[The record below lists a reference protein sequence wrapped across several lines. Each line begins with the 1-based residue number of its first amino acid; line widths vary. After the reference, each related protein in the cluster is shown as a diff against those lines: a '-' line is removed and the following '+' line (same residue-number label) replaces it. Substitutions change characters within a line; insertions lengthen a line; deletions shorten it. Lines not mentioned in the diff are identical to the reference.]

1 MSYLTPK
8 SRAEQLAG
16 QAVERKSYKILA
28 QAKELG
34 QSGEVLTAVPPALCV
49 SVDTLIALGLAVLT
63 WQCCQHLPWPGDGQ
77 VPWGWSGP
85 LGSPMCCCVAEDGVV
100 ILLSL
105 CLSSRASQSQC
116 DTGKQS

>member
-1 MSYLTPK
+1 MYPWDFYTFLISYLTPK

-49 SVDTLIALGLAVLT
+49 SVDPLIALGLAVLT

-77 VPWGWSGP
+77 V
-85 LGSPMCCCVAEDGVV
+85 
-100 ILLSL
+100 
-105 CLSSRASQSQC
+105 SRASQSQC
-116 DTGKQS
+116 DSGKQS